1 MGEPMRNHQ
10 GKEMDIAKNIRMIEW
25 LKTEL
30 LDNVS
35 GLFRGFLK
43 GNESVLADF
52 LSNIVVFAY
61 VLARRCGIDF
71 HELDRSVVQKVER
84 SIQLGHEVEE
94 WYGDLSG
101 LREHLK
107 RRR

>member
-1 MGEPMRNHQ
+1 MRNFQ
-10 GKEMDIAKNIRMIEW
+10 KDMDIAKNIRMIEW

-43 GNESVLADF
+43 GNESVLLDY
-52 LSNIVVFAY
+52 LSNIIVFVY

-71 HELDRSVVQKVER
+71 HELDRSVQRKIDRNIE
-84 SIQLGHEVEE
+84 LGHEVEE

-101 LREHLK
+101 LRDHMNRK
-107 RRR
+107 RM

>member
-1 MGEPMRNHQ
+1 MRNFQ
-10 GKEMDIAKNIRMIEW
+10 NKEMDIAKNIRMIEW

-35 GLFRGFLK
+35 GLFRGLLK
-43 GNESVLADF
+43 GNESVLRDF

-71 HELDRSVVQKVER
+71 HELDRSVMNKVDR
-84 SIQLGHEVEE
+84 SIELGHEVEE

-101 LREHLK
+101 LKEHMKGK
-107 RRR
+107 R